1 MKLQNVT
8 FVLIIAILA
17 IFLIIV
23 SLFFSTILMASYT
36 DLEEKYVQKDLNQ
49 AVKKVN
55 DELVIMGNT
64 ASDWGP
70 WDDTV
75 QFVQGNNPDYITS
88 NLLPS
93 TFENLNMNIM
103 VFTNKNGDVIYAN
116 AYDLQK
122 KEVDSL
128 PEIFRDRLDLKN
140 PLMNMSDPSQVTRGV
155 LILPKDPLLVVS
167 QPIVNSDYSG
177 QPQGVVIMGRYLN
190 AEEISRLGS
199 LTTPGLLF
207 ISITDPSL
215 SPDLVSRIRVNASS
229 TPGIIQAVNDDL
241 IAGYALIQDIYGND
255 ALILKITDTRDI
267 SRQGVNTIIQVIL
280 IILVCGLLLGFGVIM
295 LIKRVVLSRMNLLAH
310 QVKTISMNGK
320 PADHVEIA
328 GNDELSD
335 LAGEINQMLQTIE
348 QTQKRLLDSEEQFRN
363 LVENLPD
370 YIVVYGSEKKILYI
384 NPAAAKTF
392 GNDSTS
398 MIGKPVQSFIP
409 DESYTRIITGIGHP
423 DSEEIPACEID
434 IMAKDGGLVSV
445 IVKGT
450 KIQYKSNPASLLVL
464 IDITQR
470 KEIEREREDHN
481 QKLIRYSSE
490 LVKAARQLSLLTSIT
505 RHDILNKIMSIYA
518 FIELIEI
525 KNTNPAVSEYINII
539 KSEINHIQS
548 QIEFT
553 RVYENLGTH
562 EPRWIPLDS
571 VMPQSFVPPFVTFT
585 MDLCNAFIYADS
597 LLEKVFFNLFDNSI
611 RHGQHVTAIKVFS
624 RESERGLF
632 IVWEDNGVGIPEGVK
647 EQIFERSYGKN
658 TGLGMF
664 LVREI
669 LSLTDIT
676 IQETGIYGECARFE
690 ILVPKGRYR
699 YQSEH
704 DSPDEVPS

>member
-8 FVLIIAILA
+8 IIIIIAILA
-17 IFLIIV
+17 VFLIIV

-36 DLEEKYVQKDLNQ
+36 DLEEKYVQKDLDQ
-49 AVKKVN
+49 AVNKVN
-55 DELVIMGNT
+55 DELVILGNT

-75 QFVQGNNPDYITS
+75 HFVQGNNPDYITS

-93 TFENLNMNIM
+93 TFENLNLNIM
-103 VFTNKNGDVIYAN
+103 VFTNSDGDVIYAR

-122 KEVDSL
+122 KEFDSL
-128 PEIFRDRLDLKN
+128 PDIFQDRLDLKN
-140 PLMNMSDPSQVTRGV
+140 PLMNMSDPSQVTKGI
-155 LILPKDPLLVVS
+155 LILSKDPLLVVS

-199 LTTPGLLF
+199 LTRPGLSF
-207 ISITDPSL
+207 IRLDDPSL
-215 SPDLVSRIRVNASS
+215 PPDLVSRIRENTSL
-229 TPGIIQAVNDDL
+229 PGLIQAVNDDL
-241 IAGYALIQDIYGND
+241 IAGYALIHDIYGD
-255 ALILKITDTRDI
+255 DVLILQITGTRDI
-267 SRQGVNTIIQVIL
+267 SHQGMNTIIQVIL
-280 IILVCGLLLGFGVIM
+280 IILVGGLLLGFGVIM
-295 LIKRVVLSRMNLLAH
+295 LINRVVLNRMNLLAQ
-310 QVKTISMNGK
+310 QVQTIGLFGT

-335 LAGEINQMLQTIE
+335 LADEINQMLQTIE

-370 YIVVYGSEKKILYI
+370 YIVVYGPEKNVLYI
-384 NPAAAKTF
+384 NPAAAKAI
-392 GNDSTS
+392 GYDSTA
-398 MIGKPVQSFIP
+398 MIGKPVLSFIP
-409 DESYTRIITGIGHP
+409 DESYARMVTGKGP
-423 DSEEIPACEID
+423 LDSEEIPVYEIE
-434 IMAKDGGLVSV
+434 IFTKDGGTVPV

-450 KIQYKSNPASLLVL
+450 KIQYKSNPATLLVL

-470 KEIEREREDHN
+470 KEIEREREEHS
-481 QKLIRYSSE
+481 QELTRYSSE
-490 LVKAARQLSLLTSIT
+490 LFKAARQLSLLTSIT
-505 RHDILNKIMSIYA
+505 RHDILNKISSIYA
-518 FIELIEI
+518 FIGLVEM
-525 KNTNPAVSEYINII
+525 KNINPAVSEYINII

-553 RVYENLGTH
+553 RVYENLGTR
-562 EPRWIPLDS
+562 EPQWIRLDS
-571 VMPQSFVPPFVTFT
+571 VMPQSYVPSSVTFIV
-585 MDLCNAFIYADS
+585 DLCNVFVYADS
-597 LLEKVFFNLFDNSI
+597 LLEKVFFNLLDNSI

-624 RESERGLF
+624 QESERGLTV
-632 IVWEDNGVGIPEGVK
+632 IWEDNGIGIIENKK
-647 EQIFERSYGKN
+647 EQVFERCFGKN

-676 IQETGIYGECARFE
+676 IQETGIFGECARFE

-699 YQSEH
+699 YQPDH
-704 DSPDEVPS
+704 DSPDGVPS